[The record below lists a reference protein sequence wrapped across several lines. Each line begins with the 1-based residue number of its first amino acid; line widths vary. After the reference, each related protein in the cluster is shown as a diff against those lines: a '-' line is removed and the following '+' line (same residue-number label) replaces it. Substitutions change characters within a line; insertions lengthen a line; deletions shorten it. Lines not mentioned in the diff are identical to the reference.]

1 MNTASAFDVDVAGLA
16 GLVGLAGLADL
27 AGLAGLAGLASLAG
41 LARQAGPEL
50 GTSQPQLVYLCY
62 PRLSIKDKLF
72 QLRLMEEIKLTRPQL
87 RDHRLQVRQNR
98 RISRK

>member
-27 AGLAGLAGLASLAG
+27 AGLAGLASLAG

-50 GTSQPQLVYLCY
+50 GTSQPQPVQLILSMLCHTLC
-62 PRLSIKDKLF
+62 PPCF
-72 QLRLMEEIKLTRPQL
+72 
-87 RDHRLQVRQNR
+87 
-98 RISRK
+98 

>member
-27 AGLAGLAGLASLAG
+27 AGLAGLASLAG

-50 GTSQPQLVYLCY
+50 GTSQPQLVLLVLLKC
-62 PRLSIKDKLF
+62 LKIL
-72 QLRLMEEIKLTRPQL
+72 
-87 RDHRLQVRQNR
+87 
-98 RISRK
+98 